1 VAARVGSRSA
11 NECFAKIFDAA
22 RSPAAG
28 AKLPRAKTVV
38 SECAVMLSAS
48 SACLHVFAD
57 GACCLGYVGV
67 GLGV

>member
-1 VAARVGSRSA
+1 VGSRSA

-38 SECAVMLSAS
+38 SAYNHAGCLVCMSGYSSLIVCAVLA
-48 SACLHVFAD
+48 V
-57 GACCLGYVGV
+57 
-67 GLGV
+67 